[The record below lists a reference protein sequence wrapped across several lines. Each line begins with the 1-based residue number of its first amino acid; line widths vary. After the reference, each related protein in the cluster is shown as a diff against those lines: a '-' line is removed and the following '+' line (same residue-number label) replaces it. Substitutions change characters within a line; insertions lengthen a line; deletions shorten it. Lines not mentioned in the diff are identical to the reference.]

1 MMGKKPSEVTD
12 NWMNSNSIGKV
23 VGMVVIFIIIAHV
36 GTKLMSPNGSSA
48 SYTTLAETPS
58 GEKLIR
64 AVTWNIAAINN
75 NPFEYWITNE
85 DQSYNEMMKSVS
97 DFIENTGDKD
107 IPVHE
112 VFTDAM
118 FADLETA
125 MRKVGWSGVD
135 ETKRYW
141 ESSFKNRKIISEFI
155 KDPLLGKKRLASM
168 PDRITNTINTVTGE
182 VTMRPTVINCFAG
195 DLGSVEAWWGK
206 WLKFYFEDKI
216 TVKTSKG
223 EETTNIY
230 SMIPLI
236 KKSKYPSITEEEEA
250 VSIPLETM
258 CLAIFDSI
266 LVHMMK
272 QVNDKWQDIRSEMC
286 LKLNSQK
293 NDRTVEILDT
303 TYADSDIQFLQEVA
317 GNFPSFVQSKP
328 ISSRFDIYQ
337 AASMDVDRD
346 QNSYILLKKG
356 KFSEVTEVT
365 EAVVEEYNAAAVKKL
380 PVVNGD
386 LVVLIAVDALDGSKY
401 LLASFHGDT
410 NGLAT
415 IPVVT
420 AVKNYATSKRPDC
433 KMLFGLDAN
442 TYAHPEEDQ
451 QGVVK
456 FAEFYTSERLNS
468 CYGPNP
474 NPLNFTTF
482 HARTHLQPQLNKAVS
497 LEEKDLKGDKNPKD
511 FILFFNA
518 DFQVLSTSKDNT
530 GDKKYIEGMV
540 FPTLHFPSDHGV
552 TSTVLK
558 ESVASKSKKFL
569 K

>member
-250 VSIPLETM
+250 VSIPLEMM

-272 QVNDKWQDIRSEMC
+272 QVNDK
-286 LKLNSQK
+286 
-293 NDRTVEILDT
+293 
-303 TYADSDIQFLQEVA
+303 
-317 GNFPSFVQSKP
+317 
-328 ISSRFDIYQ
+328 
-337 AASMDVDRD
+337 
-346 QNSYILLKKG
+346 
-356 KFSEVTEVT
+356 
-365 EAVVEEYNAAAVKKL
+365 
-380 PVVNGD
+380 
-386 LVVLIAVDALDGSKY
+386 
-401 LLASFHGDT
+401 
-410 NGLAT
+410 
-415 IPVVT
+415 
-420 AVKNYATSKRPDC
+420 
-433 KMLFGLDAN
+433 
-442 TYAHPEEDQ
+442 
-451 QGVVK
+451 
-456 FAEFYTSERLNS
+456 
-468 CYGPNP
+468 
-474 NPLNFTTF
+474 
-482 HARTHLQPQLNKAVS
+482 
-497 LEEKDLKGDKNPKD
+497 
-511 FILFFNA
+511 
-518 DFQVLSTSKDNT
+518 
-530 GDKKYIEGMV
+530 
-540 FPTLHFPSDHGV
+540 
-552 TSTVLK
+552 
-558 ESVASKSKKFL
+558 
-569 K
+569 